1 MLGIDDP
8 LIWLAYVGCVLVAII
23 VLVAE
28 LLLVGLLVALLSVGY
43 GLVRR
48 NRAPDKLTRE
58 DRAWARVEKKVE
70 DEI

>member
-8 LIWLAYVGCVLVAII
+8 LVLAAYLGTIGVTLFSLI
-23 VLVAE
+23 
-28 LLLVGLLVALLSVGY
+28 Y

-48 NRAPDKLTRE
+48 NAALDEVTQE
-58 DRAWARVEKKVE
+58 DRLWALDDKKVD

>member
-8 LIWLAYVGCVLVAII
+8 LIWLAYVACLAAAAV
-23 VLVAE
+23 
-28 LLLVGLLVALLSVGY
+28 SVGY

-48 NRAPDKLTRE
+48 NHADDTLSQE